1 MRVHSSWRRWL
12 WLAALAGQAA
22 VHAEPRMGVGSSPPA
37 TSEARATPMGWS
49 VPNINVANLPASP
62 TAPASDAAGNV
73 WLQFVNVD
81 IATVARSIGHMTGR
95 QVLVDTR
102 VEGRMTLQSTQA
114 VSPAVAWDLFS
125 QALKNQKLGMSLSQG
140 IYTIS
145 PQGAQASPV
154 ASDAASQGVKS
165 RQDQVSE
172 RNQKATAG
180 QALNDEFEIGVEWAK
195 APKPNLPNPNG
206 GLSQARLAPM
216 DEPSATWTLLTQ
228 DKTLYHCLSR
238 WSQAANW
245 QLIWD
250 ADRDFPIQAQIS
262 IEGNFTSAIQL
273 VMNALAST
281 DYPLQAVMNDNTRVI
296 SIIRHQDPFAR

>member
-1 MRVHSSWRRWL
+1 M
-12 WLAALAGQAA
+12 G
-22 VHAEPRMGVGSSPPA
+22 AEFHPSVK
-37 TSEARATPMGWS
+37 SEARVTPMGGAG
-49 VPNINVANLPASP
+49 PNINVAKLPATSNNP
-62 TAPASDAAGNV
+62 VNDAAGKV

-81 IATVARSIGHMTGR
+81 IATVARSMGHMTGR

-102 VEGRMTLQSTQA
+102 VEGRMTLQTAQA
-114 VSPAVAWDLFS
+114 VAPSVAWDLFG
-125 QALKNQKLGMSLSQG
+125 QALKNQKLGITLSHG
-140 IYTIS
+140 TYTIS
-145 PQGAQASPV
+145 PLLAQASPV
-154 ASDAASQGVKS
+154 GIDPVTQGIKS

-180 QALNDEFEIGVEWAK
+180 QPPKDDFEIGVEWAK
-195 APKPNLPNPNG
+195 APKPSVPNPSG
-206 GLSQARLAPM
+206 GLSQARLAPL
-216 DEPSATWTLLTQ
+216 DEPSATWTILTQ

-238 WSQAANW
+238 WTQVANW

-262 IEGNFTSAIQL
+262 IEGNFTSAVQL

-296 SIIRHQDPFAR
+296 SIIRHQDPYAR